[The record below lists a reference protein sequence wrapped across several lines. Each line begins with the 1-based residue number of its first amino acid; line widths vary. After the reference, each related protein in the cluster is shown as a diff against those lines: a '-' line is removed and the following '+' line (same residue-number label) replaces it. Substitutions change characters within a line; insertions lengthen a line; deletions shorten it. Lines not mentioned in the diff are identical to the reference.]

1 LQEFQ
6 TIPNCTRQ
14 RSAGSSPA
22 LRRLP
27 KILRPCSTR
36 RASCRC
42 RSVPPRAGSRRTSRP
57 AEAPVRPHVDRASD
71 AGPRD
76 PGLERARLWPLWSP
90 AALVGWRGRGSLR
103 GDAKIKVRR
112 VNLWVIDDP
121 LLGRVHL
128 DCVVRLA
135 RGLVGI
141 SAPCGTTNC
150 ASATRLAVKPCALRR
165 TAARLRGLTAS
176 RVAGRSALV
185 PSMAQSVRRCC
196 VVSRLIVVGLRV
208 CQEA

>member
-1 LQEFQ
+1 MIDPFSLAISTLSLGIASVTAWLTLFRRG
-6 TIPNCTRQ
+6 TIEMTQPTVIF
-14 RSAGSSPA
+14 
-22 LRRLP
+22 L
-27 KILRPCSTR
+27 
-36 RASCRC
+36 
-42 RSVPPRAGSRRTSRP
+42 
-57 AEAPVRPHVDRASD
+57 
-71 AGPRD
+71 
-76 PGLERARLWPLWSP
+76 
-90 AALVGWRGRGSLR
+90 
-103 GDAKIKVRR
+103 VRR

-150 ASATRLAVKPCALRR
+150 ASATRHPRNPSALRR
-165 TAARLRGLTAS
+165 TPARLRGLTAS